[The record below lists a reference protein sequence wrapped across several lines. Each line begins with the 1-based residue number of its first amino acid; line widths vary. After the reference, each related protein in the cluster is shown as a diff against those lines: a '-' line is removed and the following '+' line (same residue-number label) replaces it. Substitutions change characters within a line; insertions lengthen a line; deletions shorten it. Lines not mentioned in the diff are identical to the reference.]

1 MMHTR
6 TKASNFMPR
15 MYTIFICRLCLNK
28 AKKIV
33 DEHDGLLE
41 EILHTSRASLCTPAV
56 VDIMFPPTF
65 QRPRRRGQRLLSAP
79 I

>member
-1 MMHTR
+1 
-6 TKASNFMPR
+6 

-56 VDIMFPPTF
+56 VDIMSSPPTF
-65 QRPRRRGQRLLSAP
+65 QRPRGRGQRLLSAL